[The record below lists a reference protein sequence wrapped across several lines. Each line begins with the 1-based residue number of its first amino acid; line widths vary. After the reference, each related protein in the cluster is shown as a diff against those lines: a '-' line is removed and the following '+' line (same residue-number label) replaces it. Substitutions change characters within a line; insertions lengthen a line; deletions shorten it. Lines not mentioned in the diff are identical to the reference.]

1 MKRTWPNQFYKALLH
16 EAKYKNNARGIYPE
30 EYTFFYKQHF
40 YKQQQGLKLAKNKD
54 IAKHPEADFLTKIF
68 R

>member
-1 MKRTWPNQFYKALLH
+1 MKQNTKTMQEVFTRRST
-16 EAKYKNNARGIYPE
+16 R
-30 EYTFFYKQHF
+30 FFYKQHF